1 MKKILVNV
9 LNVAWKAGLG
19 MIGLLVLFL
28 LVEFAVVKTGN
39 HYGRA
44 EWRDK
49 SLSNSVVIRA
59 YNNDVYRVYNR
70 QTKRYT
76 TPKVSWV
83 SGIPAR
89 DSITVFCDRTGKRG
103 FLNINTGEIVISA
116 QYKKAW
122 HFSEG
127 LAAVLGSNGKIGF
140 IDYNNNLV
148 IDYEIPYRDSDDYLF
163 KDGYCTV
170 AYWDKE
176 LREYRV
182 ALYGLKQRGRVIDWN
197 YSRICSPNSDGYR
210 IAVND
215 EGYWLYDKDFNLVF
229 DYPYENIRY
238 GYDVDGIYVTKNY
251 VKQRIDY
258 DGTVLDPFV
267 IDDVERIS
275 YVSGLTKPIYDYDNE
290 CYDQEETMEF
300 EPDIM
305 AYEVNSRFGLMDAH
319 TGRIITL
326 AKYSSIVMVSKEL
339 FRADLGNAYSESVLI
354 DRHGKEV
361 L

>member
-9 LNVAWKAGLG
+9 LNVAWKAGVG
-19 MIGLLVLFL
+19 MIGLFVLFL
-28 LVEFAVVKTGN
+28 FVLFASDKIN
-39 HYGRA
+39 DKYGRA
-44 EWRDK
+44 KWRDK
-49 SLSNSVVIRA
+49 SLSKSVIVRA

-89 DSITVFCDRTGKRG
+89 DSITVFCDRTGRRG
-103 FLNINTGEIVISA
+103 FLNINTGDIVIPA

-122 HFSEG
+122 QFSEG
-127 LAAVLGSNGKIGF
+127 LAAVMGSNGKIGF

-148 IDYEIPYRDSDDYLF
+148 IDYEIPYRDCDDYIF

-170 AYWDKE
+170 VYWDKE
-176 LREYRV
+176 LREYRY
-182 ALYGLKQRGRVIDWN
+182 ALYGLKQCGRVIDWN
-197 YSRICSPNSDGYR
+197 YTQIYSPNSDGYR
-210 IAVND
+210 IAKND
-215 EGYWLYDKDFNLVF
+215 DGYWLYDKDFNLVF
-229 DYPYENIRY
+229 DHPFENIRY

-275 YVSGLTKPIYDYDNE
+275 YVSGLTSPIYDYDDE
-290 CYDQEETMEF
+290 YYDQEETMEF
-300 EPDIM
+300 ERDIM
-305 AYEVNSRFGLMDAH
+305 VYEVNSKYGLMDAH
-319 TGRIITL
+319 TGRIITP
-326 AKYSSIVMVSKEL
+326 AKYASIVMVSKEL
-339 FRADLGNAYSESVLI
+339 FRADLGDAYSESVLI
-354 DRHGKEV
+354 DRRGKVV